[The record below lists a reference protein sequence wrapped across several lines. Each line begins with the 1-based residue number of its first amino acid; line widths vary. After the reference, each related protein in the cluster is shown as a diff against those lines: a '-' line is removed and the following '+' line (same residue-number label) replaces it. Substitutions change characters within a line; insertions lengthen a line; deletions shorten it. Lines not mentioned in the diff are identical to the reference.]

1 MKNKNQK
8 ILIVGLGLIGGSIAH
23 GLTSL
28 GYEVGAITI
37 NKEDIEYALNNHIIS
52 SGEVEIKEDYIKQF
66 DIVIFALYPHIFVDW
81 LRQNQH
87 LLKENAIITDATG
100 VKKVVVEEIE
110 SFLRKD
116 LDFVPA
122 HPMAGREVSGIKN
135 ASKDIFKGANFIYIP
150 RKNNKESSIEIIKS
164 LAGELGFKNITPL
177 SVDEHDEMI
186 GFLSQLTHCIAV
198 SLMTCKKSE
207 SLALFTGDSFRDLT
221 RIARINEEMWSELFL
236 LNKEKLLEQM
246 DIFIKD
252 FNKLRNAIENNDSET
267 IKSMMIESTTRRGYF
282 DKK

>member
-8 ILIVGLGLIGGSIAH
+8 ILIVGLGLIGGSIAQ

-66 DIVIFALYPHIFVDW
+66 DIVFFALYPHIFVDW
-81 LRQNQH
+81 IRQNQH

-122 HPMAGREVSGIKN
+122 HPMAGREVSGVKN

-150 RKNNKESSIEIIKS
+150 RKNNKESSIETIKS
-164 LAGELGFKNITPL
+164 FAEELGFKNITPL

-252 FNKLRNAIENNDSET
+252 FNKLRNAIENDDSET
-267 IKSMMIESTTRRGYF
+267 IKSMMIESTKRRGYF